1 MKRITEP
8 SLVIDDLMPGVEYAF
23 RVMASNQVGLS
34 EPSAESEGVELARL
48 SVESDFL
55 LEPFEHRYQLLEEI
69 GRCVWVCGC
78 VCVCGHVTFM

>member
-8 SLVIDDLMPGVEYAF
+8 SLVIDDLMPGIEYAF
-23 RVMASNQVGLS
+23 RVIASNQVGLS
-34 EPSAESEGVELARL
+34 EPSAESDEVKLARL

-69 GRCVWVCGC
+69 GRWVGG
-78 VCVCGHVTFM
+78 CGHVTFM